1 MIVIGDVHGD
11 YEALMDLMEILP
23 QTRDICFVGDLIDR
37 GPKSKE
43 VLQFVMDN
51 KFKSVLGNHED
62 MMLYDRRLWHS
73 NGARETIKSFGSIEE
88 LLKSRAYKWVEKLP
102 IMIEHKNFLI
112 THSYAYAGEETPPID
127 LLWGRNMIDSPP
139 ADIINIFGHTPFK
152 EIKKIHNKHYC
163 IDTGAVYGN
172 KLSAI
177 DLETMKTY
185 SVEGGKFRN
194 VGGLSQ

>member
-23 QTRDICFVGDLIDR
+23 QTEKICFVGDLIDR

-73 NGARETIKSFGSIEE
+73 NGARETIKSFGSMEE
-88 LLKSRAYKWVEKLP
+88 LLKSKAYKWVEKLP

-112 THSYAYAGEETPPID
+112 THSYAYDGEITPPID
-127 LLWGRNMIDSPP
+127 ILWGRRIIKDLPP
-139 ADIINIFGHTPFK
+139 SVTNIFGHTPFK
-152 EIKKIHNKHYC
+152 EVKKVYDRHYC
-163 IDTGAVYGN
+163 IDTGSVYGN

-177 DLETMKTY
+177 DLKNMKIY
-185 SVEGGKFRN
+185 SVPGGKFRN